1 MDEAGLRVGASR
13 MKKFRAVRWRIRR
26 ESREPTGAVRE
37 TGRRASVNGRAKR
50 SREEVDGETER
61 NRDQLDRKEMERKW
75 LTGRETARFL
85 VLESSFFG
93 ETKDYLLVLLL
104 SREGG
109 RTCRHPRYRP
119 ASDTEPTIIMRR
131 SRLTSLLR

>member
-37 TGRRASVNGRAKR
+37 AGRRASVNGRAKR

-75 LTGRETARFL
+75 LTGRETARFW
-85 VLESSFFG
+85 FW
-93 ETKDYLLVLLL
+93 
-104 SREGG
+104 
-109 RTCRHPRYRP
+109 
-119 ASDTEPTIIMRR
+119 
-131 SRLTSLLR
+131 SLLFLGRRKIIYWYYY